1 MARKKSTADD
11 TAAATTPKKKGRL
24 RQMVEVFRFTQKTD
38 PSTLPMMLVALL
50 VPIVLA
56 VALAWLILD
65 AKFYGLFLGLAIGIL
80 AAMFV
85 LARRAERAAYARIA
99 GQPGAA
105 LAAMQSIR
113 RGWNVEQEPCQ
124 FDPRTQDM
132 LFRASGRAGVALV
145 AESSSGRV
153 LKLIDKEKMRLRKS
167 LPNVPVHTII
177 VGDGDGEVKL
187 QKVASHMMRLK
198 AVLTKDEAGAVGKRL
213 AAFPSPVRQAIPKGV
228 DPMKARPN
236 RKAMRGR

>member
-1 MARKKSTADD
+1 MARKNT
-11 TAAATTPKKKGRL
+11 TAAADTGAAAPKKKGRI
-24 RQMVEVFRFTQKTD
+24 RQMAEVYRFTQKTD
-38 PSTLPMMLVALL
+38 PSTLPMMLVGFV

-56 VALAWLILD
+56 VGLTWLILHSPW
-65 AKFYGLFLGLAIGIL
+65 YGLFIGIAIGVLVAMFIL
-80 AAMFV
+80 A
-85 LARRAERAAYARIA
+85 RKAERAAYARIA
-99 GQPGAA
+99 GQKGAA

-113 RGWNVEQEPCQ
+113 RGWNVEDEPCQ

-145 AESSSGRV
+145 AEESSGRV
-153 LKLIDKEKMRLRKS
+153 LKLIDKEKMRLHKS
-167 LPNVPVHTII
+167 LPNVPVHAII
-177 VGDGDGEVKL
+177 VGDGEGEVKL
-187 QKVASHMMRLK
+187 QKLASHMMRMK
-198 AVLTKDEAGAVGKRL
+198 PVLTRDESAAVGKRL